1 MKRPVFSII
10 VPVYNVEKYIKKCLD
25 SIHSQSFGNFEVII
39 VNDGSPDNSQVIID
53 DFTAKDGRFKS
64 YAKKN
69 GGLSDARNFGTTK
82 ASGEYILFIDSDDY
96 INPDLLKRICAVKD
110 DCDIVRFFHQE
121 LSEDGQIIRTTS
133 TTQGEVS
140 LAARFQFE
148 LVDTACLYAYRR
160 EFWIANKFQ
169 YAVGR
174 FHEDFGLIPLVL
186 AKAERMT
193 AIDYIGY
200 NYLRRNESITTDETK
215 RRKRIDDVIW
225 FVANMESAGEILNN
239 EQFKYY
245 ANFMTH
251 GLIALAGRAHGAHD
265 IALLVKELKRQ
276 RSHRFLVVNSPKR
289 LVKYIAIHFFP
300 TTYLKLLAAKQ

>member
-25 SIHSQSFGNFEVII
+25 SIHSQSFGDFEVII

-53 DFTAKDGRFKS
+53 RFVEKDHRMKS
-64 YAKKN
+64 YQKPN
-69 GGLSDARNFGTTK
+69 GGLSDARNFGVTK
-82 ASGEYILFIDSDDY
+82 ATGEYLLFVDSDDF
-96 INPDLLKRICAVKD
+96 IDPELLMRISIAQSGQDVIRYFHREITESG
-110 DCDIVRFFHQE
+110 DILNE
-121 LSEDGQIIRTTS
+121 SALCS
-133 TTQGEVS
+133 GEVS
-140 LAARFQFE
+140 LPARYQFSLVEAAW
-148 LVDTACLYAYRR
+148 LYAYRR
-160 EFWIANKFQ
+160 SFWLANKFE
-169 YAVGR
+169 YTVGR
-174 FHEDFGLIPLVL
+174 LHEDFGLTPIIL
-186 AKAERMT
+186 AKAASVL

-215 RRKRIDDVIW
+215 RRKRIDDVVW